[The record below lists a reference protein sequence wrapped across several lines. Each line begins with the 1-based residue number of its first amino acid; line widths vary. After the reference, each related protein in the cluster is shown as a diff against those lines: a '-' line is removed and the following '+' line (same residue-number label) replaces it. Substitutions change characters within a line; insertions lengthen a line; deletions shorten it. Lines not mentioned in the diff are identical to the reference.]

1 MMLVNGFTY
10 FDSYKTISD
19 SCIISYKMPGSNN
32 SKRTHLYSIRSTI
45 NIITQGYGIIGKAM
59 GNFFRNTNKVCHI
72 IFLCV

>member
-1 MMLVNGFTY
+1 
-10 FDSYKTISD
+10 
-19 SCIISYKMPGSNN
+19 MPGSNN
-32 SKRTHLYSIRSTI
+32 SKRTHLPVYSIRSTI